1 MQIRVE
7 EKAEQFQLAFE
18 DGWKKTVGHRIKIND
33 LDFCAT
39 PITDKLVISEVRS
52 GIKLF
57 DMGIPY
63 FKTSTPE
70 DTVIFLETELAPF
83 IAKKIKSIDKNAF
96 IEKRDL
102 QKKKYEVEHGKQ
114 PEIEYYDTSWI
125 TEEISDIK
133 H

>member
-18 DGWKKTVGHRIKIND
+18 DGWKKAVGHRININD

-39 PITDKLVISEVRS
+39 PITDKLVISEVTS
-52 GIKLF
+52 GVKLF
-57 DMGIPY
+57 VSDIP
-63 FKTSTPE
+63 FHKTSTPE
-70 DTVIFLETELAPF
+70 DTALFLETELAPF
-83 IAKKIKSIDKNAF
+83 IVKQLKNIDKKEF
-96 IEKRDL
+96 INKRDSL
-102 QKKKYEVEHGKQ
+102 KSKYEIEHGKQ
-114 PEIEYYDTSWI
+114 PKIEYYDTSWI